1 MRTLLFAAAIAL
13 AGVGGCAKEKGHDKA
28 DHAVE
33 KADEA
38 PNLSLDDVEKG
49 LNAKELVA
57 VDCNGDKTRKKLGV
71 LPGAI
76 LLADEE
82 AFVASDLPA
91 DKATKLVFYCS
102 GPG

>member
-1 MRTLLFAAAIAL
+1 MRTLLFATAIAL
-13 AGVGGCAKEKGHDKA
+13 AGVGGCAKDKA
-28 DHAVE
+28 EHSAE
-33 KADEA
+33 KASEA
-38 PNLSLDDVEKG
+38 PNLSIDEVEKG
-49 LNAKELVA
+49 LADKSLVA

-76 LLADEE
+76 LVADEE

>member
-1 MRTLLFAAAIAL
+1 MRTLLFAAALAL
-13 AGVGGCAKEKGHDKA
+13 AGVSGCAKDKSGA
-28 DHAVE
+28 AGE
-33 KADEA
+33 KAEKAGEA
-38 PNLSLDDVEKG
+38 PNLSIDEVEKG
-49 LNAKELVA
+49 LADKSLVA

>member
-1 MRTLLFAAAIAL
+1 MRTLLFAAAVAL
-13 AGVGGCAKEKGHDKA
+13 VGVGGCAKDKTDSSAEK
-28 DHAVE
+28 AVE
-33 KADEA
+33 V
-38 PNLSLDDVEKG
+38 PNLSMDEVEKG
-49 LNAKELVA
+49 LAAKQLVA

-76 LLADEE
+76 LLEDEE